1 MISRIHP
8 LYTDIE
14 PPSQLNNPFNY
25 EPHPL
30 CLLAAEE
37 VKKYVRAHE
46 ELLAD
51 AEKGEMFG
59 VLIVKPTLNPS
70 RREGAI
76 TPESDNNSLPKQG
89 GTGWV
94 SPIPSGGLGVGFLA
108 AYAGLL
114 AGRNDWEW
122 FVPPIY
128 DAQQPDGHF
137 KQTEAKISALNKE
150 IESLEAQLQSSE
162 SPNTTPSLNREGRGG
177 SPLLALKH
185 QRKQMS
191 NDLLLWLFEQ
201 YNLINYKGEVR
212 NVVDIWRDYHNSPKL
227 LRKFPLPPGGT
238 GECCAPKLFQY
249 AFQHGLEPLAVAE
262 FWWGESPKREIRR
275 HFQFYP
281 ACNGKCKPILT
292 WQLQTHTPNSGPT
305 PTLPMREGAIT
316 SQTHKN
322 SLPKQGGLGWVFSL
336 PKQGGPGWV
345 SPLPSGG
352 EPDAASSTNPSLR
365 EGLGV
370 GCSLREGH
378 RVGYIQ
384 TLFVDD
390 QIAVVVK
397 PEGLLSVPGNTGEIS
412 LYDIMR
418 QRFPN
423 ATGPMMVHRLDQA
436 TSGII
441 VVAKTEFAYKQLQR
455 QFEQREVKKRYVAM
469 VQPTLNPSRREGEN
483 TSEADKNSLSS
494 GGAGVGCRGT
504 ISLPLAPDYL
514 DRPRQ
519 VVDYEEG
526 KPAVTDYEF
535 IGQEGPYYRVLLTPH
550 TGRTHQ
556 LRVHCAHQDGLGM
569 PIVGDD
575 LYGFHSDRLYLH
587 AEYLSFTH
595 PLTGE
600 TMEFE
605 KAPDF

>member
-1 MISRIHP
+1 MRLFSLMRIFASMNLRVHP
-8 LYTDIE
+8 LQTDIE

-37 VKKYVRAHE
+37 VKKYVRAHAD
-46 ELLAD
+46 LLAD

-70 RREGAI
+70 RREGDLI
-76 TPESDNNSLPKQG
+76 TSNSN
-89 GTGWV
+89 
-94 SPIPSGGLGVGFLA
+94 PSGGLGVGFLA

-114 AGRNDWEW
+114 AGRNDWDW
-122 FVPPIY
+122 FVPPIF
-128 DAQQPDGHF
+128 DAQQPDGRF

-150 IESLEAQLQSSE
+150 IEALQAPLNPPEGGKVPSNLSSE
-162 SPNTTPSLNREGRGG
+162 SESSPLRGDRGG
-177 SPLLALKH
+177 LLSLKH

-201 YNLINYKGEVR
+201 YNLINFKGEVR

-249 AFQHGLEPLAVAE
+249 AFQHGLKPLAIAE
-262 FWWGESPKREIRR
+262 FWWGESPKREIRH

-292 WQLQTHTPNSGPT
+292 WQLAHP
-305 PTLPMREGAIT
+305 LPSRREGGSPPQPSRREGA
-316 SQTHKN
+316 
-322 SLPKQGGLGWVFSL
+322 
-336 PKQGGPGWV
+336 
-345 SPLPSGG
+345 
-352 EPDAASSTNPSLR
+352 
-365 EGLGV
+365 GV
-370 GCSLREGH
+370 Y
-378 RVGYIQ
+378 VQ

-412 LYDIMR
+412 LYDIML

-441 VVAKTEFAYKQLQR
+441 VVAKTEYAYKQLQR

-483 TSEADKNSLSS
+483 TSEADKNSLPS
-494 GGAGVGCRGT
+494 GRAGVGCRGT

-519 VVDYEEG
+519 VVDYDEG

-535 IGQEGPYYRVLLTPH
+535 IDQEGPYYRVLLTPH

-556 LRVHCAHQDGLGM
+556 LRVHCAHKDGLGM

-600 TMEFE
+600 IMEFQ

>member
-1 MISRIHP
+1 MNPRVHP
-8 LYTDIE
+8 LHTDIE
-14 PPSQLNNPFNY
+14 PPQQLNDPFNY

-30 CLLAAEE
+30 CILAAEE

-46 ELLAD
+46 ELLED

-59 VLIVKPTLNPS
+59 VLIV
-70 RREGAI
+70 
-76 TPESDNNSLPKQG
+76 TPLHLPRG
-89 GTGWV
+89 GELDPVQDTPPRGSQRGV
-94 SPIPSGGLGVGFLA
+94 SFLA

-114 AGRNDWEW
+114 AQRNDWDW
-122 FVPPIY
+122 FVPPIF
-128 DAQQPDGHF
+128 DAQQPDGRF
-137 KQTEAKISALNKE
+137 KQTEAKISALNHQ
-150 IESLEAQLQSSE
+150 IEQLTDEKAILE
-162 SPNTTPSLNREGRGG
+162 
-177 SPLLALKH
+177 LKH
-185 QRKQMS
+185 RRKEMS
-191 NDLLLWLFEQ
+191 NELLLWLFEQ

-249 AFQHGLEPLAVAE
+249 AFQHGLQPLAIAE
-262 FWWGESPKREIRR
+262 FWWGESPKREIRH

-281 ACNGKCKPILT
+281 ACNGKCKPVLT
-292 WQLQTHTPNSGPT
+292 WQL
-305 PTLPMREGAIT
+305 PTLNPSRRE
-316 SQTHKN
+316 
-322 SLPKQGGLGWVFSL
+322 
-336 PKQGGPGWV
+336 
-345 SPLPSGG
+345 GG
-352 EPDAASSTNPSLR
+352 EPDAESTTNPSLR

-370 GCSLREGH
+370 GCSLREGQ
-378 RVGYIQ
+378 RVGYIP
-384 TLFVDD
+384 TLYVDD

-423 ATGPMMVHRLDQA
+423 STGPMMVHRLDQA

-455 QFEQREVKKRYVAM
+455 QFENREVKKRYVAM
-469 VQPTLNPSRREGEN
+469 IQPTRLSPRPPYREGAI
-483 TSEADKNSLSS
+483 TSEAVKDITPRPI
-494 GGAGVGCRGT
+494 GRGRGRV
-504 ISLPLAPDYL
+504 SLPLAPDYL

-526 KPAVTDYEF
+526 KPAVTDYEI

-556 LRVHCAHQDGLGM
+556 LRVHCAHKDGLGM

-600 TMEFE
+600 KMEFE
-605 KAPDF
+605 KAPNF

>member
-1 MISRIHP
+1 MNPRIHP
-8 LYTDIE
+8 LHTDIE
-14 PPSQLNNPFNY
+14 PPSQLNNPFCY

-37 VKKYVRAHE
+37 LKKYVRAHE
-46 ELLAD
+46 ELLED

-59 VLIVKPTLNPS
+59 VLVVETT
-70 RREGAI
+70 EG
-76 TPESDNNSLPKQG
+76 L
-89 GTGWV
+89 
-94 SPIPSGGLGVGFLA
+94 GFLA

-114 AGRNDWEW
+114 AGRNDWDW
-122 FVPPIY
+122 FVPPIF

-137 KQTEAKISALNKE
+137 KQEEAKISALNKE
-150 IESLEAQLQSSE
+150 IEALQAPLNPPEGGKVPSNLSSE
-162 SPNTTPSLNREGRGG
+162 SESSPLRGDRGG
-177 SPLLALKH
+177 LLALKH

-191 NDLLLWLFEQ
+191 NELLLWLFEQ

-249 AFQHGLEPLAVAE
+249 AFQHGLKPLAVAE
-262 FWWGESPKREIRR
+262 FWWGETPKREIRH

-281 ACNGKCKPILT
+281 ACNGKCKPILS
-292 WQLQTHTPNSGPT
+292 WQL
-305 PTLPMREGAIT
+305 PTLNPSRKEGGGT
-316 SQTHKN
+316 PQPSRGTYTQP
-322 SLPKQGGLGWVFSL
+322 LPK
-336 PKQGGPGWV
+336 
-345 SPLPSGG
+345 GG
-352 EPDAASSTNPSLR
+352 EPDAASTINPSLW
-365 EGLGV
+365 EGQ
-370 GCSLREGH
+370 
-378 RVGYIQ
+378 RVGYIP
-384 TLFVDD
+384 TLYVDD

-418 QRFPN
+418 QRFPK

-436 TSGII
+436 TSGVM

-455 QFEQREVKKRYVAM
+455 QFENREVKKRYVAM
-469 VQPTLNPSRREGEN
+469 VQKPKPTRPSPCPPYREGAI
-483 TSEADKNSLSS
+483 TSEADKNSLPKQ
-494 GGAGVGCRGT
+494 GGPGWVSQGL

-526 KPAVTDYEF
+526 KPAVTEYEF

-550 TGRTHQ
+550 MGRTHQ
-556 LRVHCAHQDGLGM
+556 LRVHCAHRDGLGM

-600 TMEFE
+600 KMEFQ
-605 KAPDF
+605 KSPDF

>member
-1 MISRIHP
+1 MNPRVHP

-14 PPSQLNNPFNY
+14 PPQQLNDPFNY

-30 CLLAAEE
+30 CILAAEE

-46 ELLAD
+46 ELLED

-70 RREGAI
+70 RREGDLI
-76 TPESDNNSLPKQG
+76 TSNSNHGSL
-89 GTGWV
+89 
-94 SPIPSGGLGVGFLA
+94 PSGGLGVGFLA

-114 AGRNDWEW
+114 AQRNDWDW
-122 FVPPIY
+122 FVPPIF
-128 DAQQPDGHF
+128 DAQQPDGRF
-137 KQTEAKISALNKE
+137 KQTEAKISALNHQ
-150 IESLEAQLQSSE
+150 IEQLTDEKAILE
-162 SPNTTPSLNREGRGG
+162 
-177 SPLLALKH
+177 LKH
-185 QRKQMS
+185 RRKEMS

-249 AFQHGLEPLAVAE
+249 AFQHGLQPLAIAE
-262 FWWGESPKREIRR
+262 FWWGESPKREIRH

-292 WQLQTHTPNSGPT
+292 WQLKRLSPRP
-305 PTLPMREGAIT
+305 PYREGAIT
-316 SQTHKN
+316 SETDKN
-322 SLPKQGGLGWVFSL
+322 SLP
-336 PKQGGPGWV
+336 
-345 SPLPSGG
+345 SGG
-352 EPDAASSTNPSLR
+352 A
-365 EGLGV
+365 GV
-370 GCSLREGH
+370 GLRS
-378 RVGYIQ
+378 VSFYIP
-384 TLFVDD
+384 TLYIDD

-418 QRFPN
+418 QRFPK

-436 TSGII
+436 TSGVM
-441 VVAKTEFAYKQLQR
+441 VVAETEFAYKQLQR
-455 QFEQREVKKRYVAM
+455 QFENREVKKRYVAM

-483 TSEADKNSLSS
+483 TSEADKNSLPS
-494 GGAGVGCRGT
+494 GGAEVGSSGT

-526 KPAVTDYEF
+526 KPAVTEYEF

-556 LRVHCAHQDGLGM
+556 LRVHCAHREGLGC
-569 PIVGDD
+569 PIKGDA
-575 LYGFHSDRLYLH
+575 LYGHPADRLYLH
-587 AEYLSFTH
+587 AERLVIDH
-595 PLTGE
+595 PTTGQQM
-600 TMEFE
+600 TFY
-605 KAPDF
+605 APCPF

>member
-1 MISRIHP
+1 MNLRVHP
-8 LYTDIE
+8 LHTDIE

-37 VKKYVRAHE
+37 VKKYVCAHAD
-46 ELLAD
+46 LLAD

-59 VLIVKPTLNPS
+59 VLIVKPTLNSGPTPALPM
-70 RREGAI
+70 REGAI
-76 TPESDNNSLPKQG
+76 TPEAEKHITPR
-89 GTGWV
+89 
-94 SPIPSGGLGVGFLA
+94 PIGRGKGEGPFGFLA

-114 AGRNDWEW
+114 AGRNDWDW

-162 SPNTTPSLNREGRGG
+162 SPNATPSLNREGRGG
-177 SPLLALKH
+177 SPLLSLKH

-249 AFQHGLEPLAVAE
+249 AFQHGLKPLAIAE
-262 FWWGESPKREIRR
+262 FWWGESPKREIRH

-292 WQLQTHTPNSGPT
+292 WQL
-305 PTLPMREGAIT
+305 PTLNPSRREGGGT
-316 SQTHKN
+316 PQPSRGTYPQP
-322 SLPKQGGLGWVFSL
+322 LPK
-336 PKQGGPGWV
+336 
-345 SPLPSGG
+345 GG
-352 EPDAASSTNPSLR
+352 EPDAASTINPSLR
-365 EGLGV
+365 EGQ
-370 GCSLREGH
+370 
-378 RVGYIQ
+378 RVGYIP
-384 TLFVDD
+384 TLYVDD

-436 TSGII
+436 TSGVM

-455 QFEQREVKKRYVAM
+455 QFENREVKKRYVAM

-483 TSEADKNSLSS
+483 TSEADKNSLPS
-494 GGAGVGCRGT
+494 GGAGVGSSGT

-600 TMEFE
+600 KMEFQ
-605 KAPDF
+605 KSPDF

>member
-1 MISRIHP
+1 MNPRVHP
-8 LYTDIE
+8 LHTDIE
-14 PPSQLNNPFNY
+14 PPQQLNDPFNY

-30 CLLAAEE
+30 CILAAEE

-46 ELLAD
+46 ELLED

-70 RREGAI
+70 RREGDLI
-76 TPESDNNSLPKQG
+76 TSNSNHGSL
-89 GTGWV
+89 
-94 SPIPSGGLGVGFLA
+94 PSGGLGVGFLA

-114 AGRNDWEW
+114 AQRNDWDW
-122 FVPPIY
+122 FVPPIF
-128 DAQQPDGHF
+128 DAQQPDGRF
-137 KQTEAKISALNKE
+137 KQTEAKISALNHQ
-150 IESLEAQLQSSE
+150 IEQLTDEKAILE
-162 SPNTTPSLNREGRGG
+162 
-177 SPLLALKH
+177 LKH
-185 QRKQMS
+185 RRKEMS

-249 AFQHGLEPLAVAE
+249 AFQHGLQPLAIAE
-262 FWWGESPKREIRR
+262 FWWGESPKREIRH

-292 WQLQTHTPNSGPT
+292 WQLKRLSPRP
-305 PTLPMREGAIT
+305 PYREGAIT
-316 SQTHKN
+316 SETDKN
-322 SLPKQGGLGWVFSL
+322 SLP
-336 PKQGGPGWV
+336 
-345 SPLPSGG
+345 SGG
-352 EPDAASSTNPSLR
+352 A
-365 EGLGV
+365 GV
-370 GCSLREGH
+370 GLRS
-378 RVGYIQ
+378 VSFYIP
-384 TLFVDD
+384 TLYIDD

-436 TSGII
+436 TSGIM

-455 QFEQREVKKRYVAM
+455 QFENREVKKRYVAM
-469 VQPTLNPSRREGEN
+469 IQPTLNPSRREGEN
-483 TSEADKNSLSS
+483 TSEANKNSLPS

-504 ISLPLAPDYL
+504 ISLPLAPDY
-514 DRPRQ
+514 
-519 VVDYEEG
+519 Y
-526 KPAVTDYEF
+526 
-535 IGQEGPYYRVLLTPH
+535 
-550 TGRTHQ
+550 
-556 LRVHCAHQDGLGM
+556 CAHQDGLGM

-587 AEYLSFTH
+587 AEYLTFTH

-600 TMEFE
+600 KMEFE

>member
-1 MISRIHP
+1 MRLFSLMRIFASMNLRVHP
-8 LYTDIE
+8 LHTDIE

-46 ELLAD
+46 DLLAD

-59 VLIVKPTLNPS
+59 VLIV
-70 RREGAI
+70 
-76 TPESDNNSLPKQG
+76 TPLQLPRG
-89 GTGWV
+89 GEQEPVQDAPPRGSQRGV
-94 SPIPSGGLGVGFLA
+94 SFLA

-114 AGRNDWEW
+114 AGRNDWDW
-122 FVPPIY
+122 FVPPIF

-150 IESLEAQLQSSE
+150 IEALQAPLNPPEGGKVPSNLSSE
-162 SPNTTPSLNREGRGG
+162 SESSPLRGDRGG
-177 SPLLALKH
+177 LLSLKH

-249 AFQHGLEPLAVAE
+249 AFQHGLKPLAIAE
-262 FWWGESPKREIRR
+262 FWWGESPKREIRH

-281 ACNGKCKPILT
+281 ACNGKCKPILS
-292 WQLQTHTPNSGPT
+292 WQLGHP
-305 PTLPMREGAIT
+305 LPSRREGGSPPQPSRREGA
-316 SQTHKN
+316 
-322 SLPKQGGLGWVFSL
+322 
-336 PKQGGPGWV
+336 
-345 SPLPSGG
+345 
-352 EPDAASSTNPSLR
+352 
-365 EGLGV
+365 GV
-370 GCSLREGH
+370 Y
-378 RVGYIQ
+378 VQ

-483 TSEADKNSLSS
+483 TSEADKNSLNREGR
-494 GGAGVGCRGT
+494 GGSLPPPRGSQRGV

-535 IGQEGPYYRVLLTPH
+535 IDQEGPYYRVLLTPH

-587 AEYLSFTH
+587 AKYLSFTH

-600 TMEFE
+600 KMEFE

>member
-1 MISRIHP
+1 MNLRVHP
-8 LYTDIE
+8 LHTDIE

-37 VKKYVRAHE
+37 VKRYVRAHE

-59 VLIVKPTLNPS
+59 VLIVSGPTPALPM
-70 RREGAI
+70 REGAI
-76 TPESDNNSLPKQG
+76 TPEAEKDSLPKQG
-89 GTGWV
+89 GLGWV
-94 SPIPSGGLGVGFLA
+94 SPLPSGGLGFLA

-114 AGRNDWEW
+114 AGRNDWDW
-122 FVPPIY
+122 FVPPIF
-128 DAQQPDGHF
+128 DAQQPDGRF

-150 IESLEAQLQSSE
+150 IESLQAQLQSTNSSAE
-162 SPNTTPSLNREGRGG
+162 TPSLNREGRGG
-177 SPLLALKH
+177 SPLLSLKH

-201 YNLINYKGEVR
+201 YNLINFKGEVR

-249 AFQHGLEPLAVAE
+249 AFQHGLKPLAIAE
-262 FWWGESPKREIRR
+262 FWWGESPKREIRH

-281 ACNGKCKPILT
+281 ACNGKCKPILS
-292 WQLQTHTPNSGPT
+292 WQLPPTNSGPT
-305 PTLPMREGAIT
+305 PALPMREGEDPP
-316 SQTHKN
+316 Q
-322 SLPKQGGLGWVFSL
+322 
-336 PKQGGPGWV
+336 
-345 SPLPSGG
+345 
-352 EPDAASSTNPSLR
+352 PSLFR
-365 EGLGV
+365 EGAGV
-370 GCSLREGH
+370 Y
-378 RVGYIQ
+378 VQ
-384 TLFVDD
+384 TLFADD

-469 VQPTLNPSRREGEN
+469 VQPTLSPSRREGEN
-483 TSEADKNSLSS
+483 TSEADKNSLNREGR
-494 GGAGVGCRGT
+494 GGSLPPPRGSQRGG

-556 LRVHCAHQDGLGM
+556 LRVHCAHKDGLGM

-587 AEYLSFTH
+587 AKYLSFTH

-600 TMEFE
+600 KMEFE
-605 KAPDF
+605 KEPDF

>member
-1 MISRIHP
+1 MNPRIHP
-8 LYTDIE
+8 LHTDIE
-14 PPSQLNNPFNY
+14 PPSQLNNPFCY

-37 VKKYVRAHE
+37 LKKYVRAHE
-46 ELLAD
+46 ELLED

-59 VLIVKPTLNPS
+59 VLVVETT
-70 RREGAI
+70 EG
-76 TPESDNNSLPKQG
+76 L
-89 GTGWV
+89 
-94 SPIPSGGLGVGFLA
+94 GFLA

-114 AGRNDWEW
+114 AGRNDWDW
-122 FVPPIY
+122 FVPPIF

-137 KQTEAKISALNKE
+137 KQEEAKISALNKE
-150 IESLEAQLQSSE
+150 IEALQAPLNPPEGGKVPSNLSSE
-162 SPNTTPSLNREGRGG
+162 SESSPLRGDRGG
-177 SPLLALKH
+177 LLALKH

-191 NDLLLWLFEQ
+191 NELLLWLFEQ

-249 AFQHGLEPLAVAE
+249 AFQHGLKPLAVAE
-262 FWWGESPKREIRR
+262 FWWGETPKREIRH

-281 ACNGKCKPILT
+281 ACNGKCKPILS
-292 WQLQTHTPNSGPT
+292 WQL
-305 PTLPMREGAIT
+305 PTLNPSRKEGGGT
-316 SQTHKN
+316 PQPSRGTYTQP
-322 SLPKQGGLGWVFSL
+322 LPK
-336 PKQGGPGWV
+336 
-345 SPLPSGG
+345 GG
-352 EPDAASSTNPSLR
+352 EPDAASTINPSLW
-365 EGLGV
+365 EGQ
-370 GCSLREGH
+370 
-378 RVGYIQ
+378 RVGYIP
-384 TLFVDD
+384 TLYVDD

-418 QRFPN
+418 QRFPK

-436 TSGII
+436 TSGVM

-455 QFEQREVKKRYVAM
+455 QFENREVKKRYVAM
-469 VQPTLNPSRREGEN
+469 VQKPKPTRPSPCPPYREGAI
-483 TSEADKNSLSS
+483 TSEADKNSLPKQ
-494 GGAGVGCRGT
+494 GGPGWVSQGL

-526 KPAVTDYEF
+526 KPAVTEYEF

-550 TGRTHQ
+550 MGRTHQ
-556 LRVHCAHQDGLGM
+556 LRVHCAHRDGLGM

-600 TMEFE
+600 KMEFE
-605 KAPDF
+605 KVPNF

>member
-1 MISRIHP
+1 MNPRIHP
-8 LYTDIE
+8 LHTDIE
-14 PPSQLNNPFNY
+14 PPTQLNNPFSY

-37 VKKYVRAHE
+37 VKKYVRAHK
-46 ELLAD
+46 ELLDD

-59 VLIVKPTLNPS
+59 VLVV
-70 RREGAI
+70 
-76 TPESDNNSLPKQG
+76 TPRGSQR
-89 GTGWV
+89 
-94 SPIPSGGLGVGFLA
+94 GVGFLA
-108 AYAGLL
+108 AHAGLL
-114 AGRNDWEW
+114 AGRNDWDW
-122 FVPPIY
+122 FVPPIF

-137 KQTEAKISALNKE
+137 KQTEVKISAINKE
-150 IESLEAQLQSSE
+150 IEALQ
-162 SPNTTPSLNREGRGG
+162 TPSLQEDGGGR
-177 SPLLALKH
+177 LLELKH

-191 NDLLLWLFEQ
+191 NDLLLWLFSQ

-238 GECCAPKLFQY
+238 GDCCAPKLFQY
-249 AFQHGLEPLAVAE
+249 AFQHGLEPLAIAE
-262 FWWGESPKREIRR
+262 FWWGESPKREIRH

-281 ACNGKCKPILT
+281 ACNGKCKPILS
-292 WQLQTHTPNSGPT
+292 WMLK
-305 PTLPMREGAIT
+305 PTLALERAG
-316 SQTHKN
+316 
-322 SLPKQGGLGWVFSL
+322 
-336 PKQGGPGWV
+336 GGP
-345 SPLPSGG
+345 L
-352 EPDAASSTNPSLR
+352 PSLR
-365 EGLGV
+365 EGL
-370 GCSLREGH
+370 

-384 TLFVDD
+384 TLYTDD

-397 PEGLLSVPGNTGEIS
+397 PEGLLSVPGNTGETS

-436 TSGII
+436 TSGIV
-441 VVAKTEFAYKQLQR
+441 VVAKTEFAYKHLQR

-469 VQPTLNPSRREGEN
+469 VQKPALNPSRREGSQLI
-483 TSEADKNSLSS
+483 SEANESSLPS
-494 GGAGVGCRGT
+494 GGQRVGVL
-504 ISLPLAPDYL
+504 SLPLAPDYL

-519 VVDYEEG
+519 LVDYENG
-526 KPAVTDYEF
+526 KTAVTDYEF

-600 TMEFE
+600 IMEFE

>member
-1 MISRIHP
+1 LLLFSLIRNFASMNLRVHP
-8 LYTDIE
+8 LHTDIE
-14 PPSQLNNPFNY
+14 PPSELNSPFSY

-37 VKKYVRAHE
+37 VKKYVRSHD
-46 ELLAD
+46 ELLED

-59 VLIVKPTLNPS
+59 VLIVRPNTTPRPTPALPV
-70 RREGAI
+70 REGVI
-76 TPESDNNSLPKQG
+76 TSEADENSLPKQG
-89 GTGWV
+89 GSGWV
-94 SPIPSGGLGVGFLA
+94 SSLPSGGIEGGFEGFCPIGFLA

-114 AGRNDWEW
+114 AGRNDWDW
-122 FVPPIY
+122 FVPPIF

-137 KQTEAKISALNKE
+137 KQEEAKISALNKE
-150 IESLEAQLQSSE
+150 IEALQAPLCPPKGGKVPPNLSSE
-162 SPNTTPSLNREGRGG
+162 SESSPLRGDRGG
-177 SPLLALKH
+177 LLLSLKH

-191 NDLLLWLFEQ
+191 NDLLLWLFSQ

-262 FWWGESPKREIRR
+262 FWWGESPKREIRH

-305 PTLPMREGAIT
+305 PALPMREGAIT
-316 SQTHKN
+316 SEADTPP
-322 SLPKQGGLGWVFSL
+322 LPKQGG
-336 PKQGGPGWV
+336 QGWV

-352 EPDAASSTNPSLR
+352 A
-365 EGLGV
+365 GV
-370 GCSLREGH
+370 GIY
-378 RVGYIQ
+378 VQ

-455 QFEQREVKKRYVAM
+455 QFENREVKKRYVAM

-483 TSEADKNSLSS
+483 TSEADKNSLPS
-494 GGAGVGCRGT
+494 GGAGVGSSGT

-605 KAPDF
+605 KKPDF

>member
-1 MISRIHP
+1 MNPRVHP
-8 LYTDIE
+8 LHTDIE
-14 PPSQLNNPFNY
+14 PPQQLNDPFNY

-30 CLLAAEE
+30 CILAAEE

-46 ELLAD
+46 ELLED

-70 RREGAI
+70 QREGE
-76 TPESDNNSLPKQG
+76 THPNPPEGRESLSASG
-89 GTGWV
+89 V
-94 SPIPSGGLGVGFLA
+94 IAPSFIGRSGVGFLA

-114 AGRNDWEW
+114 AQRNDWDW
-122 FVPPIY
+122 FVPPIF

-137 KQTEAKISALNKE
+137 KKTEAKISALNKE
-150 IESLEAQLQSSE
+150 IESLQAQLQSSDSPIE
-162 SPNTTPSLNREGRGG
+162 SPSLREGWGG
-177 SPLLALKH
+177 SLLALKH

-191 NDLLLWLFEQ
+191 NELLLWLFSQ

-249 AFQHGLEPLAVAE
+249 AFQHGLQPLAIAE
-262 FWWGESPKREIRR
+262 FWWGESPKREIRH

-281 ACNGKCKPILT
+281 ACNGKCKPVLS
-292 WQLQTHTPNSGPT
+292 WQLKRLSPRPPSRGTHPQP
-305 PTLPMREGAIT
+305 
-316 SQTHKN
+316 
-322 SLPKQGGLGWVFSL
+322 LPK
-336 PKQGGPGWV
+336 
-345 SPLPSGG
+345 GG
-352 EPDAASSTNPSLR
+352 EPDAASTINPSLR
-365 EGLGV
+365 EGQ
-370 GCSLREGH
+370 

-384 TLFVDD
+384 TLYTDD

-455 QFEQREVKKRYVAM
+455 QFENREVKKRYVAM

-483 TSEADKNSLSS
+483 TSEADKNSLPS

-595 PLTGE
+595 PLTGDI
-600 TMEFE
+600 MEFE

>member
-1 MISRIHP
+1 MASMNLRVHP
-8 LYTDIE
+8 LQTDIE

-46 ELLAD
+46 DLLAD

-59 VLIVKPTLNPS
+59 VLIV
-70 RREGAI
+70 
-76 TPESDNNSLPKQG
+76 TPLQLPRG
-89 GTGWV
+89 GEQEPVQDAPPRGSQRGV
-94 SPIPSGGLGVGFLA
+94 SFLA

-114 AGRNDWEW
+114 AGRNDWDW
-122 FVPPIY
+122 FVPPIF

-150 IESLEAQLQSSE
+150 IEALQAPLCPPEGGKVPSNLSSE
-162 SPNTTPSLNREGRGG
+162 SESSPLRGDRGG
-177 SPLLALKH
+177 LLSLKH

-249 AFQHGLEPLAVAE
+249 AFQHGLKPLAIAE
-262 FWWGESPKREIRR
+262 FWWGESPKREIRH

-281 ACNGKCKPILT
+281 ACNGKCKPILS
-292 WQLQTHTPNSGPT
+292 WQLNRPSPNSGPT
-305 PTLPMREGAIT
+305 PALPMREGAIT
-316 SQTHKN
+316 PEAEKN
-322 SLPKQGGLGWVFSL
+322 SLPKQGG
-336 PKQGGPGWV
+336 QGWV
-345 SPLPSGG
+345 SFY
-352 EPDAASSTNPSLR
+352 
-365 EGLGV
+365 V
-370 GCSLREGH
+370 
-378 RVGYIQ
+378 Q

-483 TSEADKNSLSS
+483 TSEADKNSLNREGR
-494 GGAGVGCRGT
+494 GGSLPPPRGSQRGV

-600 TMEFE
+600 IMEFQ

>member
-1 MISRIHP
+1 MNLRVHP
-8 LYTDIE
+8 LHTDIE
-14 PPSQLNNPFNY
+14 PPSQLNNPFCY

-51 AEKGEMFG
+51 AERGEMFG
-59 VLIVKPTLNPS
+59 VLIVTSHHLPRGGEQDPVQDTP
-70 RREGAI
+70 RRR
-76 TPESDNNSLPKQG
+76 
-89 GTGWV
+89 
-94 SPIPSGGLGVGFLA
+94 GVCFLA

-114 AGRNDWEW
+114 AGRNDWDW

-137 KQTEAKISALNKE
+137 KQEEAKISALNKE
-150 IESLEAQLQSSE
+150 IEALEASLNPPEGGKVPSNLSSE
-162 SPNTTPSLNREGRGG
+162 SESSPLRGDRGG
-177 SPLLALKH
+177 LLTLKH

-191 NDLLLWLFEQ
+191 NELLHWLFQQ
-201 YNLINYKGEVR
+201 YNLINYKEEVR

-249 AFQHGLEPLAVAE
+249 AYQHGLEPLAVAE
-262 FWWGESPKREIRR
+262 FWWGESPKREIRH

-281 ACNGKCKPILT
+281 ACNGKCKPILS
-292 WQLQTHTPNSGPT
+292 WQIPPLWLPRGGGITPLSSLLFPLSSFLT
-305 PTLPMREGAIT
+305 PPRGSRKGVNGEGIY
-316 SQTHKN
+316 
-322 SLPKQGGLGWVFSL
+322 V
-336 PKQGGPGWV
+336 
-345 SPLPSGG
+345 
-352 EPDAASSTNPSLR
+352 
-365 EGLGV
+365 
-370 GCSLREGH
+370 
-378 RVGYIQ
+378 Q
-384 TLFVDD
+384 TLFTDD

-397 PEGLLSVPGNTGEIS
+397 PEGLLSVPGNTGEVS

-418 QRFPN
+418 RRFPN

-441 VVAKTEFAYKQLQR
+441 VVAKTEFAFKELQR
-455 QFEQREVKKRYVAM
+455 QFERREVKKRYVAM
-469 VQPTLNPSRREGEN
+469 IEELRVRSEELGVRSEERGERREERGEKK
-483 TSEADKNSLSS
+483 EERGEWVYSS
-494 GGAGVGCRGT
+494 PSGEPEGGSIPPPRGSQRGV

-526 KPAVTDYEF
+526 KPAVTDYEI
-535 IGQEGPYYRVLLTPH
+535 IGREGPYYRVLLTPH

-556 LRVHCAHQDGLGM
+556 LRVHCAHRDGLGM

-587 AEYLSFTH
+587 AEFLSFTH

-600 TMEFE
+600 KMEFR

>member
-1 MISRIHP
+1 MNLRVHP
-8 LYTDIE
+8 LHTDIV

-37 VKKYVRAHE
+37 VKEYVRAHE
-46 ELLAD
+46 DLLAD

-59 VLIVKPTLNPS
+59 VLIVKPTLNSGPTPALPM
-70 RREGAI
+70 REGAI
-76 TPESDNNSLPKQG
+76 TSEAEKHITPR
-89 GTGWV
+89 
-94 SPIPSGGLGVGFLA
+94 PIGRGKGEGPFGFLA

-114 AGRNDWEW
+114 AGRNDWDW

-150 IESLEAQLQSSE
+150 IESLEAQLQSNDSSAE
-162 SPNTTPSLNREGRGG
+162 TPSLNREGRGG
-177 SPLLALKH
+177 SPLLSLKH

-249 AFQHGLEPLAVAE
+249 AFQHGLKPLAIAE
-262 FWWGESPKREIRR
+262 FWWGESPKREIRH

-281 ACNGKCKPILT
+281 ACNGKCKPILS
-292 WQLQTHTPNSGPT
+292 WQLQRPSPNSGPT
-305 PTLPMREGAIT
+305 PALPMREGAIISEADT
-316 SQTHKN
+316 PP
-322 SLPKQGGLGWVFSL
+322 LPKQGG
-336 PKQGGPGWV
+336 QGWV

-352 EPDAASSTNPSLR
+352 A
-365 EGLGV
+365 GV
-370 GCSLREGH
+370 GIY
-378 RVGYIQ
+378 VQ

-418 QRFPN
+418 QRFPK

-436 TSGII
+436 TSGVM

-455 QFEQREVKKRYVAM
+455 QFENREVKKRYVAM
-469 VQPTLNPSRREGEN
+469 IEERGERKEES
-483 TSEADKNSLSS
+483 TY
-494 GGAGVGCRGT
+494 GVGDKGT

-556 LRVHCAHQDGLGM
+556 LRVHCAHRDGLGM

-600 TMEFE
+600 KMEFQ
-605 KAPDF
+605 KSPDF

>member
-1 MISRIHP
+1 MNLRVHP
-8 LYTDIE
+8 LLTDIE

-46 ELLAD
+46 DLLED

-59 VLIVKPTLNPS
+59 VLIVRPAPTLPM
-70 RREGAI
+70 REGAI
-76 TPESDNNSLPKQG
+76 TSETEKHITPRPLGRGKEE
-89 GTGWV
+89 
-94 SPIPSGGLGVGFLA
+94 GLLGFLA

-114 AGRNDWEW
+114 AGRNDWDW
-122 FVPPIY
+122 FVPPIF

-150 IESLEAQLQSSE
+150 IESLETTNIQHP
-162 SPNTTPSLNREGRGG
+162 SPNTQQ
-177 SPLLALKH
+177 LLALKH

-249 AFQHGLEPLAVAE
+249 AFQQGLEPLASAE
-262 FWWGESPKREIRR
+262 FWWGESPKREIRH

-281 ACNGKCKPILT
+281 ACNGKCKPILS
-292 WQLQTHTPNSGPT
+292 WQIKRPSPNSGPT
-305 PTLPMREGAIT
+305 PALPMREGAIT
-316 SQTHKN
+316 PEAEKN
-322 SLPKQGGLGWVFSL
+322 SLPKQGG
-336 PKQGGPGWV
+336 QGWV
-345 SPLPSGG
+345 SFY
-352 EPDAASSTNPSLR
+352 
-365 EGLGV
+365 V
-370 GCSLREGH
+370 
-378 RVGYIQ
+378 Q

-418 QRFPN
+418 QRFPK

-469 VQPTLNPSRREGEN
+469 VQASHEERELTG
-483 TSEADKNSLSS
+483 TS
-494 GGAGVGCRGT
+494 GT

-526 KPAVTDYEF
+526 KPAVTDYEI
-535 IGQEGPYYRVLLTPH
+535 IGHEGPYYRVVLTPH

-556 LRVHCAHQDGLGM
+556 LRMHCAHKDGLGM

-600 TMEFE
+600 KMEFE

>member
-1 MISRIHP
+1 MNLRVHP
-8 LYTDIE
+8 LHTDIV

-37 VKKYVRAHE
+37 VKRYVRAHE
-46 ELLAD
+46 DLLAD

-59 VLIVKPTLNPS
+59 VLIV
-70 RREGAI
+70 
-76 TPESDNNSLPKQG
+76 TPLHLPRG
-89 GTGWV
+89 GEQEPVQDAPPRG
-94 SPIPSGGLGVGFLA
+94 SQRGVGFLA

-114 AGRNDWEW
+114 AGRNDWDW
-122 FVPPIY
+122 FVPPIF
-128 DAQQPDGHF
+128 DAQQPDGRF

-150 IESLEAQLQSSE
+150 IESLQAQLQSTNSSAE
-162 SPNTTPSLNREGRGG
+162 TPSLNREGRGG
-177 SPLLALKH
+177 SPLLSLKH

-249 AFQHGLEPLAVAE
+249 AFLHGLKPLAIAE
-262 FWWGESPKREIRR
+262 FWWGESPKREIRH

-281 ACNGKCKPILT
+281 ACNGKCKPILS
-292 WQLQTHTPNSGPT
+292 WQLAHP
-305 PTLPMREGAIT
+305 LPSRREGGSPPQPSRREGA
-316 SQTHKN
+316 
-322 SLPKQGGLGWVFSL
+322 
-336 PKQGGPGWV
+336 
-345 SPLPSGG
+345 
-352 EPDAASSTNPSLR
+352 
-365 EGLGV
+365 GV
-370 GCSLREGH
+370 Y
-378 RVGYIQ
+378 VQ

-418 QRFPN
+418 QRFPK

-483 TSEADKNSLSS
+483 TSEADKNSLNREGR
-494 GGAGVGCRGT
+494 GGSLPPPRGSQRGV

-535 IGQEGPYYRVLLTPH
+535 IDQEGPYYRVLLTPH

-600 TMEFE
+600 IMEFQ

>member
-1 MISRIHP
+1 LLLFSLMRIFASMNPRIHP
-8 LYTDIE
+8 LHTDIE
-14 PPSQLNNPFNY
+14 PPSQLNNPFCY

-37 VKKYVRAHE
+37 LKKYVHAHD
-46 ELLAD
+46 ELLED

-59 VLIVKPTLNPS
+59 VLVVETT
-70 RREGAI
+70 EG
-76 TPESDNNSLPKQG
+76 L
-89 GTGWV
+89 
-94 SPIPSGGLGVGFLA
+94 GFLA

-114 AGRNDWEW
+114 AGRNDWDW
-122 FVPPIY
+122 FVPPIF

-137 KQTEAKISALNKE
+137 KQEEAKISALNKE
-150 IESLEAQLQSSE
+150 IEALQAQIQSLE
-162 SPNTTPSLNREGRGG
+162 SPNTTPSLNREGWGG
-177 SPLLALKH
+177 SALLALKH

-191 NDLLLWLFEQ
+191 NELLLWLFEQ

-249 AFQHGLEPLAVAE
+249 AFQHGLKPQAVAE
-262 FWWGESPKREIRR
+262 FWWGESPKREIRH

-281 ACNGKCKPILT
+281 ACNGKCKPILS
-292 WQLQTHTPNSGPT
+292 WQLAHP
-305 PTLPMREGAIT
+305 LPSLREGDLAT
-316 SQTHKN
+316 SEVDKN
-322 SLPKQGGLGWVFSL
+322 SLPKQGGLGWA
-336 PKQGGPGWV
+336 
-345 SPLPSGG
+345 SPRPIGRG
-352 EPDAASSTNPSLR
+352 KG
-365 EGLGV
+365 EGLFYV
-370 GCSLREGH
+370 
-378 RVGYIQ
+378 Q
-384 TLFVDD
+384 TLYVDN

-418 QRFPN
+418 QRFPK
-423 ATGPMMVHRLDQA
+423 ATGLMMVHRLDQA
-436 TSGII
+436 TSGVM

-455 QFEQREVKKRYVAM
+455 QFENREVKKRYVAM
-469 VQPTLNPSRREGEN
+469 VQKPKPTRPSPCPPFREGAI
-483 TSEADKNSLSS
+483 TYGADKNSLPKQ
-494 GGAGVGCRGT
+494 GGQGWVSQGL

-526 KPAVTDYEF
+526 KPAVTEYEF

-556 LRVHCAHQDGLGM
+556 LRVHCAHRDGLGM

-600 TMEFE
+600 KMEFE

>member
-1 MISRIHP
+1 MASMNLRVHP
-8 LYTDIE
+8 LQTDIE

-59 VLIVKPTLNPS
+59 VLIVPPLH
-70 RREGAI
+70 
-76 TPESDNNSLPKQG
+76 LPRG
-89 GTGWV
+89 GEQEPVQDAPPRGSQRGV
-94 SPIPSGGLGVGFLA
+94 SFLA

-114 AGRNDWEW
+114 AGRNDWDW
-122 FVPPIY
+122 FVPPIF

-150 IESLEAQLQSSE
+150 IEALQAPLNPPEGGKVPSNLSSE
-162 SPNTTPSLNREGRGG
+162 SESSPLRGDRGG
-177 SPLLALKH
+177 LLALKH

-249 AFQHGLEPLAVAE
+249 AFQHGLKPLAVAE
-262 FWWGESPKREIRR
+262 FWWGESPKREIR
-275 HFQFYP
+275 HLFQFYP

-292 WQLQTHTPNSGPT
+292 WQL
-305 PTLPMREGAIT
+305 PTLNPSQREGDLAT
-316 SQTHKN
+316 SEVDKN
-322 SLPKQGGLGWVFSL
+322 SRPKQGGLGWV
-336 PKQGGPGWV
+336 
-345 SPLPSGG
+345 SPRPIRRGKG
-352 EPDAASSTNPSLR
+352 
-365 EGLGV
+365 EGLFYV
-370 GCSLREGH
+370 
-378 RVGYIQ
+378 Q
-384 TLFVDD
+384 TLYVDD

-418 QRFPN
+418 QRFPK

-436 TSGII
+436 TSGVM
-441 VVAKTEFAYKQLQR
+441 VVAETEFAYKQLQR
-455 QFEQREVKKRYVAM
+455 QFENREVKKRYVAM

-483 TSEADKNSLSS
+483 TSEADKNSLPS
-494 GGAGVGCRGT
+494 GGAEVGSSGT

-526 KPAVTDYEF
+526 KPAVTEYEF

-556 LRVHCAHQDGLGM
+556 LRVHCAHRDGLGM

-600 TMEFE
+600 KMEFE
-605 KAPDF
+605 KAPNF

>member
-1 MISRIHP
+1 MNPRVHP
-8 LYTDIE
+8 LHTDIE
-14 PPSQLNNPFNY
+14 PPQQLNDPFNY

-30 CLLAAEE
+30 CILAAEE

-46 ELLAD
+46 ELLED

-59 VLIVKPTLNPS
+59 VLIV
-70 RREGAI
+70 
-76 TPESDNNSLPKQG
+76 TPLHLPRG
-89 GTGWV
+89 GELDPVQDTPPRGSQRGV
-94 SPIPSGGLGVGFLA
+94 SFLA

-122 FVPPIY
+122 FVPPIF

-137 KQTEAKISALNKE
+137 KKTEAKISALNKE
-150 IESLEAQLQSSE
+150 IESLQAQLQSSDSPIE
-162 SPNTTPSLNREGRGG
+162 SPSLREGWGG
-177 SPLLALKH
+177 SLLALKH
-185 QRKQMS
+185 RRKEMS
-191 NDLLLWLFEQ
+191 NELLLWLFSQ

-249 AFQHGLEPLAVAE
+249 AFQHGLQPLAIAE
-262 FWWGESPKREIRR
+262 FWWGESPKREIRH

-281 ACNGKCKPILT
+281 ACNGKCKPVLT
-292 WQLQTHTPNSGPT
+292 WQL
-305 PTLPMREGAIT
+305 PTLNPSRRE
-316 SQTHKN
+316 
-322 SLPKQGGLGWVFSL
+322 
-336 PKQGGPGWV
+336 
-345 SPLPSGG
+345 GG

-370 GCSLREGH
+370 GCSLREGQ
-378 RVGYIQ
+378 RVGYIP
-384 TLFVDD
+384 TLYVDD

-423 ATGPMMVHRLDQA
+423 STGPMMVHRLDQA

-455 QFEQREVKKRYVAM
+455 QFENREVKKRYVAM

-483 TSEADKNSLSS
+483 TSEAAKNSLPS
-494 GGAGVGCRGT
+494 GGAGVGCKGT

-600 TMEFE
+600 KMEFE

>member
-1 MISRIHP
+1 MSAELLYVRVLTIMRNHIIFFLFFFANLHKICNFVSMNPRVHP
-8 LYTDIE
+8 LHTDIE
-14 PPSQLNNPFNY
+14 PPQQLNDPFNY

-30 CLLAAEE
+30 CILAAEE

-46 ELLAD
+46 ELLED

-59 VLIVKPTLNPS
+59 VLIVPPLHLP
-70 RREGAI
+70 RGGELDPVQD
-76 TPESDNNSLPKQG
+76 TPPRGSQRG
-89 GTGWV
+89 V
-94 SPIPSGGLGVGFLA
+94 SFLA

-114 AGRNDWEW
+114 AQRNDWDW
-122 FVPPIY
+122 FVPPIF
-128 DAQQPDGHF
+128 DAQQPDGRF
-137 KQTEAKISALNKE
+137 KQTEAKISALNHQ
-150 IESLEAQLQSSE
+150 IEQLTDEKAILE
-162 SPNTTPSLNREGRGG
+162 
-177 SPLLALKH
+177 LKH
-185 QRKQMS
+185 RRKEMS
-191 NDLLLWLFEQ
+191 NELLLWLFSQ

-249 AFQHGLEPLAVAE
+249 AFQHGLQPLAIAE
-262 FWWGESPKREIRR
+262 FWWGESPKREIRH

-281 ACNGKCKPILT
+281 ACNGKCKPVLT
-292 WQLQTHTPNSGPT
+292 WQL
-305 PTLPMREGAIT
+305 PTLNPSRRE
-316 SQTHKN
+316 
-322 SLPKQGGLGWVFSL
+322 
-336 PKQGGPGWV
+336 
-345 SPLPSGG
+345 GG

-370 GCSLREGH
+370 GCSLREGQ

-455 QFEQREVKKRYVAM
+455 QFENREVKKRYVAM

-483 TSEADKNSLSS
+483 TSEADKNSLPS

-519 VVDYEEG
+519 IVDYEEG

-556 LRVHCAHQDGLGM
+556 LRVHCAHKDGLGM

-600 TMEFE
+600 KMEFE

>member
-1 MISRIHP
+1 MNLRVHP
-8 LYTDIE
+8 LHTDIE

-37 VKKYVRAHE
+37 VKKYVCAHAD
-46 ELLAD
+46 LLAD

-59 VLIVKPTLNPS
+59 VLIVKPTLNSGPTPALPM
-70 RREGAI
+70 REGAI
-76 TPESDNNSLPKQG
+76 TSEAEKHITPR
-89 GTGWV
+89 
-94 SPIPSGGLGVGFLA
+94 PIGRGKGEGPFGFLA

-114 AGRNDWEW
+114 AGRNDWDW

-162 SPNTTPSLNREGRGG
+162 SPNKTPSLNREGRGG
-177 SPLLALKH
+177 SPLLSLKH

-249 AFQHGLEPLAVAE
+249 AFQHGLKPLAIAE
-262 FWWGESPKREIRR
+262 FWWGESPKREIRH

-281 ACNGKCKPILT
+281 ACNGKCKPILS
-292 WQLQTHTPNSGPT
+292 WQLAHP
-305 PTLPMREGAIT
+305 LPSRREGGSPPQPSRREGA
-316 SQTHKN
+316 
-322 SLPKQGGLGWVFSL
+322 
-336 PKQGGPGWV
+336 
-345 SPLPSGG
+345 
-352 EPDAASSTNPSLR
+352 
-365 EGLGV
+365 GV
-370 GCSLREGH
+370 Y
-378 RVGYIQ
+378 VQ

-455 QFEQREVKKRYVAM
+455 QFENREVKKRYVAM
-469 VQPTLNPSRREGEN
+469 VQPTLNPSQREGEN
-483 TSEADKNSLSS
+483 TSEADKNSLNREGR
-494 GGAGVGCRGT
+494 GGSLPPPRGSQRGG

-600 TMEFE
+600 IMEFQ

>member
-1 MISRIHP
+1 MRLFSLIRIFASMNLRVHP
-8 LYTDIE
+8 LHTDIE

-46 ELLAD
+46 DLLAD

-59 VLIVKPTLNPS
+59 VLIV
-70 RREGAI
+70 
-76 TPESDNNSLPKQG
+76 TPLQLPRG
-89 GTGWV
+89 GEQEPVQDAPPRGSQRGV
-94 SPIPSGGLGVGFLA
+94 SFLA

-122 FVPPIY
+122 FVPPIF

-150 IESLEAQLQSSE
+150 IESLQAQLQSTNSSAE
-162 SPNTTPSLNREGRGG
+162 TPSLNREGRGG
-177 SPLLALKH
+177 SPLLSLKH

-249 AFQHGLEPLAVAE
+249 AFQHGLKPLAIAE
-262 FWWGESPKREIRR
+262 FWWGESPKREIRH

-281 ACNGKCKPILT
+281 ACNGKCKPILS
-292 WQLQTHTPNSGPT
+292 WQLGHPQP
-305 PTLPMREGAIT
+305 LPKGGEPHAASPREG
-316 SQTHKN
+316 N
-322 SLPKQGGLGWVFSL
+322 PPWEGW
-336 PKQGGPGWV
+336 GWA
-345 SPLPSGG
+345 PLPSGRDKG
-352 EPDAASSTNPSLR
+352 
-365 EGLGV
+365 GF
-370 GCSLREGH
+370 
-378 RVGYIQ
+378 YIQ

-483 TSEADKNSLSS
+483 TSEADKNSLPS
-494 GGAGVGCRGT
+494 GGAGVGSPPRGSQGV
-504 ISLPLAPDYL
+504 SLAFGSRLFGPSTTSSGL
-514 DRPRQ
+514 RR
-519 VVDYEEG
+519 G
-526 KPAVTDYEF
+526 KTS
-535 IGQEGPYYRVLLTPH
+535 G
-550 TGRTHQ
+550 
-556 LRVHCAHQDGLGM
+556 
-569 PIVGDD
+569 
-575 LYGFHSDRLYLH
+575 DRL
-587 AEYLSFTH
+587 
-595 PLTGE
+595 
-600 TMEFE
+600 
-605 KAPDF
+605 

>member
-1 MISRIHP
+1 
-8 LYTDIE
+8 
-14 PPSQLNNPFNY
+14 
-25 EPHPL
+25 
-30 CLLAAEE
+30 
-37 VKKYVRAHE
+37 
-46 ELLAD
+46 
-51 AEKGEMFG
+51 
-59 VLIVKPTLNPS
+59 
-70 RREGAI
+70 
-76 TPESDNNSLPKQG
+76 
-89 GTGWV
+89 
-94 SPIPSGGLGVGFLA
+94 
-108 AYAGLL
+108 
-114 AGRNDWEW
+114 
-122 FVPPIY
+122 
-128 DAQQPDGHF
+128 
-137 KQTEAKISALNKE
+137 
-150 IESLEAQLQSSE
+150 
-162 SPNTTPSLNREGRGG
+162 
-177 SPLLALKH
+177 
-185 QRKQMS
+185 MS

-249 AFQHGLEPLAVAE
+249 AFQHGLKPLAIAE
-262 FWWGESPKREIRR
+262 FWWGESPKREIRH

-292 WQLQTHTPNSGPT
+292 WQLQTHTPISGPT
-305 PTLPMREGAIT
+305 PALPMREGAIT
-316 SQTHKN
+316 SEADKN
-322 SLPKQGGLGWVFSL
+322 SLPKQGGLGRVFYV
-336 PKQGGPGWV
+336 P
-345 SPLPSGG
+345 
-352 EPDAASSTNPSLR
+352 
-365 EGLGV
+365 
-370 GCSLREGH
+370 
-378 RVGYIQ
+378 

-441 VVAKTEFAYKQLQR
+441 VVANTEFAYKQLQR

-469 VQPTLNPSRREGEN
+469 VQTRPSPCPPYREGAI
-483 TSEADKNSLSS
+483 TSEAEKDFTPRPIGEGY
-494 GGAGVGCRGT
+494 GGASIAREGGRGRV
-504 ISLPLAPDYL
+504 SLPLAPDYL

-600 TMEFE
+600 KMEFQ
-605 KAPDF
+605 KSPDF

>member
-1 MISRIHP
+1 MNPRVHP
-8 LYTDIE
+8 LHTDIE
-14 PPSQLNNPFNY
+14 PPQQLNDPFNY

-30 CLLAAEE
+30 CILAAEE

-46 ELLAD
+46 ELLED

-70 RREGAI
+70 RREGDLI
-76 TPESDNNSLPKQG
+76 TSNSNHGSL
-89 GTGWV
+89 
-94 SPIPSGGLGVGFLA
+94 PSGGLGVGFLA

-114 AGRNDWEW
+114 AQRNDWDW
-122 FVPPIY
+122 FVPPIF
-128 DAQQPDGHF
+128 DAQQPDGRF
-137 KQTEAKISALNKE
+137 KQTEAKISALNHQ
-150 IESLEAQLQSSE
+150 IEQLTDEKAILE
-162 SPNTTPSLNREGRGG
+162 
-177 SPLLALKH
+177 LKH
-185 QRKQMS
+185 RRKEMS
-191 NDLLLWLFEQ
+191 NELLLWLFEQ

-249 AFQHGLEPLAVAE
+249 AFQHGLQPLAIAE
-262 FWWGESPKREIRR
+262 FWWGESPKREIRH

-281 ACNGKCKPILT
+281 ACNGKCKPVLT
-292 WQLQTHTPNSGPT
+292 WQLRRLSPRP
-305 PTLPMREGAIT
+305 PYREGAIT
-316 SQTHKN
+316 SEAEKHITPRPIGRGK
-322 SLPKQGGLGWVFSL
+322 G
-336 PKQGGPGWV
+336 
-345 SPLPSGG
+345 
-352 EPDAASSTNPSLR
+352 
-365 EGLGV
+365 EGLFYV
-370 GCSLREGH
+370 
-378 RVGYIQ
+378 Q
-384 TLFVDD
+384 TLYVDD

-469 VQPTLNPSRREGEN
+469 VQPTRLSPRPPYREGAI
-483 TSEADKNSLSS
+483 TSEAVKDITPRPI
-494 GGAGVGCRGT
+494 GRGRGRV
-504 ISLPLAPDYL
+504 SLPLAPDYL

-535 IGQEGPYYRVLLTPH
+535 IDQEGPYYRVLLTPH

-600 TMEFE
+600 KMEFE

>member
-1 MISRIHP
+1 MNLRVHP
-8 LYTDIE
+8 LQTDIE

-46 ELLAD
+46 DLLAD

-59 VLIVKPTLNPS
+59 VLIV
-70 RREGAI
+70 
-76 TPESDNNSLPKQG
+76 TPLQLPRG
-89 GTGWV
+89 GEQEPVQDAPPRGSQRGV
-94 SPIPSGGLGVGFLA
+94 SFLA

-114 AGRNDWEW
+114 AGRNDWDW
-122 FVPPIY
+122 FVPPIF
-128 DAQQPDGHF
+128 DAQQPDGRF

-150 IESLEAQLQSSE
+150 IEALQAPLNPPEGGKVPSNLSSE
-162 SPNTTPSLNREGRGG
+162 SESSPLRGDRGG
-177 SPLLALKH
+177 LLSLKH

-249 AFQHGLEPLAVAE
+249 AFQHGLKPLAIAE
-262 FWWGESPKREIRR
+262 FWWGESPKREIRH

-281 ACNGKCKPILT
+281 ACNGKCKPILS
-292 WQLQTHTPNSGPT
+292 WQLAHPQP
-305 PTLPMREGAIT
+305 
-316 SQTHKN
+316 
-322 SLPKQGGLGWVFSL
+322 LPK
-336 PKQGGPGWV
+336 
-345 SPLPSGG
+345 GG
-352 EPDAASSTNPSLR
+352 EPNAASTINPSLR
-365 EGLGV
+365 EGQ
-370 GCSLREGH
+370 
-378 RVGYIQ
+378 RVGYIP
-384 TLFVDD
+384 TLYVDD

-483 TSEADKNSLSS
+483 TSEADKNSLNREGR
-494 GGAGVGCRGT
+494 GGSLPPPRGSQRGV

-556 LRVHCAHQDGLGM
+556 LRVHCAHKDGLGM

-587 AEYLSFTH
+587 AKYLSFTH

-600 TMEFE
+600 KMEFE
-605 KAPDF
+605 KEPDF

>member
-1 MISRIHP
+1 MNPRVHP
-8 LYTDIE
+8 LHTDIE
-14 PPSQLNNPFNY
+14 PPQQLNDPFNY

-30 CLLAAEE
+30 CILAAEE

-46 ELLAD
+46 ELLED

-59 VLIVKPTLNPS
+59 VLIVKPGPS
-70 RREGAI
+70 PCPPYREGAI
-76 TPESDNNSLPKQG
+76 TSEAEKDSL
-89 GTGWV
+89 
-94 SPIPSGGLGVGFLA
+94 PSGGQGVGFLA

-114 AGRNDWEW
+114 AGRNDWDW
-122 FVPPIY
+122 FVPPIF

-137 KQTEAKISALNKE
+137 KKTEAKISALNKE
-150 IESLEAQLQSSE
+150 IESLQAQLQSSDSPIE
-162 SPNTTPSLNREGRGG
+162 SPSLREGWGG
-177 SPLLALKH
+177 SLLALKH
-185 QRKQMS
+185 RRKEMS
-191 NDLLLWLFEQ
+191 NELLLWLFSQ

-249 AFQHGLEPLAVAE
+249 AFQHGLQPLAIAE
-262 FWWGESPKREIRR
+262 FWWGESPKREIRH

-281 ACNGKCKPILT
+281 ACNGKCKPILS
-292 WQLQTHTPNSGPT
+292 WQLKRLSPRPPSRETHPQP
-305 PTLPMREGAIT
+305 
-316 SQTHKN
+316 
-322 SLPKQGGLGWVFSL
+322 LPK
-336 PKQGGPGWV
+336 
-345 SPLPSGG
+345 GG
-352 EPDAASSTNPSLR
+352 EPDAASTINPSLR
-365 EGLGV
+365 EGQ
-370 GCSLREGH
+370 

-455 QFEQREVKKRYVAM
+455 QFENREVKKRYVAM
-469 VQPTLNPSRREGEN
+469 VQPTRLSPRPPYREGAI
-483 TSEADKNSLSS
+483 TSEAVKDITPRPI
-494 GGAGVGCRGT
+494 GRGRGRV
-504 ISLPLAPDYL
+504 SLPLAPDYL

-556 LRVHCAHQDGLGM
+556 LRVHCAHKDGLGM

-600 TMEFE
+600 KMEFE
-605 KAPDF
+605 KAPNF

>member
-1 MISRIHP
+1 MNLRVHP
-8 LYTDIE
+8 LHTDIE

-46 ELLAD
+46 DLLAD

-59 VLIVKPTLNPS
+59 VLIVSGPTPAL
-70 RREGAI
+70 
-76 TPESDNNSLPKQG
+76 
-89 GTGWV
+89 
-94 SPIPSGGLGVGFLA
+94 GFLA

-114 AGRNDWEW
+114 AGRNDWDW

-150 IESLEAQLQSSE
+150 IESLETTNTQHL
-162 SPNTTPSLNREGRGG
+162 SPNTQRVLT
-177 SPLLALKH
+177 LKH

-201 YNLINYKGEVR
+201 YNLINYKGEVC

-249 AFQHGLEPLAVAE
+249 AFQHGLKPLAVAE
-262 FWWGESPKREIRR
+262 FWWGESPKREIRH

-281 ACNGKCKPILT
+281 ACNGKCKPILS
-292 WQLQTHTPNSGPT
+292 WQLAHP
-305 PTLPMREGAIT
+305 LPSQREGDLAT
-316 SQTHKN
+316 SEVDKN
-322 SLPKQGGLGWVFSL
+322 SLPKQGGLGWV
-336 PKQGGPGWV
+336 
-345 SPLPSGG
+345 SPRPIGRG
-352 EPDAASSTNPSLR
+352 KG
-365 EGLGV
+365 EGLFYV
-370 GCSLREGH
+370 
-378 RVGYIQ
+378 Q
-384 TLFVDD
+384 TLYVDN

-418 QRFPN
+418 QRFPK

-436 TSGII
+436 TSGVM

-455 QFEQREVKKRYVAM
+455 QFENREVKKRYVAM
-469 VQPTLNPSRREGEN
+469 VQAARPTGSSSPSPCPPYREGAI
-483 TSEADKNSLSS
+483 TSEADKNSLPKQ
-494 GGAGVGCRGT
+494 GGPGWVSQGL

-526 KPAVTDYEF
+526 KPAVTEYEF

-556 LRVHCAHQDGLGM
+556 LRLHCAHRDGLGM

-600 TMEFE
+600 KMEFE